1 MDDRATPQTI
11 LVLADGYSDPFDVCM
26 PSTNV
31 AESAGVMKNED
42 TRMIAKIDNGILRGN
57 SLKIPNSC
65 VFCPQMNISCVLLAT
80 SITVSPTTVN
90 QMIQISV
97 GTIRTTITNSQMVR

>member
-31 AESAGVMKNED
+31 AESADVMKNED
-42 TRMIAKIDNGILRGN
+42 TRMIAKIDNGILSSN
-57 SLKIPNSC
+57 SLKIANSC
-65 VFCPQMNISCVLLAT
+65 VSGPKLNISGVRLAT
-80 SITVSPTTVN
+80 SIPVSPTTGKQRIPIGVR
-90 QMIQISV
+90 
-97 GTIRTTITNSQMVR
+97 TIR